1 MNRTFI
7 AMAGIAGLMIA
18 APALAQ
24 DAAKPAAPA
33 ADQDAGPD
41 DAMPMMGKM
50 GHRGMMR
57 HGGMMARIDAD
68 GSGDVSADEFAE
80 MGVGQLIKA
89 DTNGDGELSVDEIQ
103 TAMEARRK
111 ERMAE
116 MYKRRFDVD
125 GDGKI
130 TVAELKSQQG
140 KRFAM
145 LDSNDDGSISPD
157 EFRKMH
163 HMMGRGGMD
172 DMDDDAGGRGDRG
185 GHGKRHGG
193 WHGWW
198 NR

>member
-1 MNRTFI
+1 MNRTLI
-7 AMAGIAGLMIA
+7 ALAGVAGLMIA
-18 APALAQ
+18 APVLAQ
-24 DAAKPAAPA
+24 DAAKPAPPS
-33 ADQDAGPD
+33 ADQDMGPD
-41 DAMPMMGKM
+41 DAMPMMGQM
-50 GHRGMMR
+50 GNRGMMR
-57 HGGMMARIDAD
+57 RGGMMARMDAD
-68 GSGDVSADEFAE
+68 GSGSVSPEEFADI
-80 MGVGQLIKA
+80 GVGQLIKA

-116 MYKRRFDVD
+116 MFKRRFDVD

-130 TVAELKSQQG
+130 TVAELKSQQD

-145 LDSNDDGSISPD
+145 LDANDDGSISPD
-157 EFRKMH
+157 EFRRMH

-172 DMDDDAGGRGDRG
+172 DMGGDFDGRGDRD